1 MDKNKKSV
9 LIKYAICFAVAAVIV
24 VIVFAIKGFFT
35 DDIRENITVL
45 SDATFTAGALFTLT
59 AGMLFVSGEGG
70 LIGIGYVL
78 SRVIKAFIPMGRDTE
93 TYAQYREKQLA
104 KEKKFDGKCI
114 LFTGLFFLA
123 LSVIFIIVW
132 YQL

>member
-1 MDKNKKSV
+1 MDKDRKSV
-9 LIKYAICFAVAAVIV
+9 LIKYAICFAVAVVIV

-35 DDIRENITVL
+35 DDLRENITIL

-78 SRVIKAFIPMGRDTE
+78 TRIIKAFIPMGRDTE

-104 KEKKFDGKCI
+104 KEKKPNAKCI

-123 LSVIFIIVW
+123 LSAIFIIVW
-132 YQL
+132 YQM